1 MTNRVILTGTI
12 TRAAQRLYRP
22 DGTAVLEFVLRFD
35 QAGEDHARPKSQ
47 TRCRRGSDIE
57 VVAFGELARYDL
69 ARLVAG
75 QPIQVQGQLHQ
86 RSWKTPEGKNRTC
99 FEIVAT
105 ELKTLEDHERR
116 KT

>member
-35 QAGEDHARPKSQ
+35 QAVEDHGRPESEARY
-47 TRCRRGSDIE
+47 RRGSEIE

-69 ARLVAG
+69 ARLVPG

-86 RSWKTPEGKNRTC
+86 RSWKTPEGKTRTR

-105 ELKTLEDHERR
+105 ELKTFEDHERR